1 MSDEQ
6 LARLTVS
13 EIVELI
19 RQHTE
24 EINRLSELLE
34 LRAAE
39 TAQ

>member
-6 LARLTVS
+6 LERLTVS

>member
-6 LARLTVS
+6 LERLTVP
-13 EIVELI
+13 EIVDLI

-24 EINRLSELLE
+24 EINRLAELLE

-39 TAQ
+39 MAQ